1 MGAPAERKG
10 RKSPEELTQTR
21 GFPLNYRAPS
31 PARERRGASPS
42 LVPLPQA
49 PPPLTSEPQAG
60 GGGQQSPSRA
70 PARER
75 AGEPGAQ
82 RRRAAGGGRQPA
94 ARARRQ
100 PPRASQPAPRR
111 GSRRYSPGTHPA
123 HAPGR
128 PGGAARSPQSLDT
141 LPQGWEWVPGRAG
154 LWMGRAG

>member
-10 RKSPEELTQTR
+10 RKSPEELTQTS

-42 LVPLPQA
+42 LVPPPQA

-82 RRRAAGGGRQPA
+82 RRRAATGNRQPELGA
-94 ARARRQ
+94 SHLG
-100 PPRASQPAPRR
+100 PPSQPR
-111 GSRRYSPGTHPA
+111 
-123 HAPGR
+123 
-128 PGGAARSPQSLDT
+128 GGAAVGKAPGPIPPMLRGAQEGRLGLPSPWIPSPKGGSGCRGGLDS
-141 LPQGWEWVPGRAG
+141 GWAG
-154 LWMGRAG
+154 